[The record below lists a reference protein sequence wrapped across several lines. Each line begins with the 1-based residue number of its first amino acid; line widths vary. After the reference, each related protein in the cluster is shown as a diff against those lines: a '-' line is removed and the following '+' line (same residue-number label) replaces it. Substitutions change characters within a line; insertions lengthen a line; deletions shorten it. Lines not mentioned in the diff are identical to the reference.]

1 MFDRQRSYSDDTKP
15 STSLIDVP
23 ASNKKAKGVYPEIF
37 VNDKKISNSVNSSE
51 DKGGQIVS
59 ESSKTPG

>member
-1 MFDRQRSYSDDTKP
+1 MFDRQRSYSDSTKP
-15 STSLIDVP
+15 GTSLIDVP
-23 ASNKKAKGVYPEIF
+23 ASHKKAKGVPEIF